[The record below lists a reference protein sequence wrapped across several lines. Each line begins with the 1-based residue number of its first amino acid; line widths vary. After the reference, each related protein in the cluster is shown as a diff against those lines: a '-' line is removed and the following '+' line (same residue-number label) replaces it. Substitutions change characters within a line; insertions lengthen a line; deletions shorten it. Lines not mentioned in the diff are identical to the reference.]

1 VRNGGEAFFN
11 NANDIV
17 NIFSRVTGGNISNI
31 DGLLRANGSANLFL
45 INPAGIIFGE
55 GARLDIGGSFY
66 GTSADSILFEDGE
79 FSATDLDNPPLL
91 TINAPIGLSFRD
103 NPGDIVNRSN
113 FGLTETVLDENFD
126 TSLAG
131 RVFTLQDSIGLE
143 VNPSQSINLIG
154 GNVILENAAG
164 ITAPGGRVELGGLS
178 EVGVITVN
186 TDGSLTFPEGVARA
200 NVSLSGQSRVNVA
213 AGGDGFINVNARN
226 LTVSEGSRLFGGIA
240 ENMGSSEAQ
249 AGDLI
254 INATDSLTSSRHRR
268 WGIPKSFAIAEV
280 LGSAS
285 PL

>member
-1 VRNGGEAFFN
+1 
-11 NANDIV
+11 
-17 NIFSRVTGGNISNI
+17 
-31 DGLLRANGSANLFL
+31 
-45 INPAGIIFGE
+45 
-55 GARLDIGGSFY
+55 
-66 GTSADSILFEDGE
+66 
-79 FSATDLDNPPLL
+79 
-91 TINAPIGLSFRD
+91 
-103 NPGDIVNRSN
+103 
-113 FGLTETVLDENFD
+113 
-126 TSLAG
+126 
-131 RVFTLQDSIGLE
+131 
-143 VNPSQSINLIG
+143 
-154 GNVILENAAG
+154 
-164 ITAPGGRVELGGLS
+164 
-178 EVGVITVN
+178 
-186 TDGSLTFPEGVARA
+186 LTFPEGVARA